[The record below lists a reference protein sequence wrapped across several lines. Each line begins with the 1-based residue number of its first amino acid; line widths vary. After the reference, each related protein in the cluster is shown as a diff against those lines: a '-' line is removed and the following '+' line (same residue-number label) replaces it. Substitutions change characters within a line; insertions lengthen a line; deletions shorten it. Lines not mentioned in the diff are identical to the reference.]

1 MIGSRCC
8 PFHTITQSYPSST
21 AARDPM
27 PASDTAT
34 GTQSGAQVA
43 DLSVVVST
51 IRGMVTVDLIRAV
64 ALALPRTTE
73 HLIRD
78 RVKFRVG
85 RIVYLAISPD
95 EASMGF
101 GFPKEERAALVEA
114 EPEKFFM
121 PVPSDERYHWVR
133 AWLGA
138 LDEEETRELVIEA
151 WRMCV
156 PKKISALVP

>member
-1 MIGSRCC
+1 MGVA
-8 PFHTITQSYPSST
+8 TI
-21 AARDPM
+21 A
-27 PASDTAT
+27 
-34 GTQSGAQVA
+34 
-43 DLSVVVST
+43 
-51 IRGMVTVDLIRAV
+51 GMVTVEVIRGIAMG
-64 ALALPRTTE
+64 LPRTTE

-95 EASMGF
+95 ETAMGF
-101 GFPKEERAALVEA
+101 GFPKEERADLIRA

-121 PVPSDERYHWVR
+121 PRPSDERYHWVR
-133 AWLGA
+133 AWLAA
-138 LDEEETRELVIEA
+138 LDEEETRELVTEA